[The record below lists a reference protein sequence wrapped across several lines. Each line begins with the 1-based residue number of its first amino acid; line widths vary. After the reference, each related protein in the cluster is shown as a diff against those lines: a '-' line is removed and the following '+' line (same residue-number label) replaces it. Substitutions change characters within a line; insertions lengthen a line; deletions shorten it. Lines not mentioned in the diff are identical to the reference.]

1 MDTPQLLSAVYRE
14 TGVALDPS
22 DPILTTASINRV
34 LMDEAKADIRK
45 MLEDAGAIASQAKQA
60 SGALSEE
67 QFKELARRL
76 GTRLEHSLKWEV
88 RAIGWKPL
96 AWAVLGGIVLAAM
109 CFGAGTWWERSRSWN
124 MQRWADAAYAECKK
138 SVSIDKQ
145 GRRICTLTMNA
156 D

>member
-60 SGALSEE
+60 S
-67 QFKELARRL
+67 
-76 GTRLEHSLKWEV
+76 
-88 RAIGWKPL
+88 
-96 AWAVLGGIVLAAM
+96 
-109 CFGAGTWWERSRSWN
+109 
-124 MQRWADAAYAECKK
+124 
-138 SVSIDKQ
+138 
-145 GRRICTLTMNA
+145 
-156 D
+156 